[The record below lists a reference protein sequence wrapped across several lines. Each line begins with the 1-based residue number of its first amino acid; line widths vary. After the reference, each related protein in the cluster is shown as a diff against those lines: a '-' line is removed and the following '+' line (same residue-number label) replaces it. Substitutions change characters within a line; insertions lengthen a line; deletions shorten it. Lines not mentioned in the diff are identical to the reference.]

1 MIYQYVAVD
10 ITRSH
15 ILLFA
20 DWMHDLNMQFLSEEG
35 QKLIHKQAMWTY
47 RVEKNTLMEIQ
58 KVMTKTGASF
68 AQVTRPSDTN

>member
-10 ITRSH
+10 ITRSQ
-15 ILLFA
+15 ILLIA
-20 DWMHDLNMQFLSEEG
+20 DSMQDLNKQFLSEEG

-47 RVEKNTLMEIQ
+47 RVEKNTLVEIQ

-68 AQVTRPSDTN
+68 AQVTRPSITN